1 MLSPLPASGWATSP
15 PPPREWLVPGL
26 VPMGAVT
33 LLSGDGGVGKSALA
47 KQLSLSCAL
56 GANWLGRRV
65 IGGPVIGLY
74 AEDDEDECGRRLI
87 RIAAGERLDLAAA
100 SDLLIIASEQLHSGA
115 ALATSSEGKVS
126 RTALFEQLAQL
137 VDEVRPA
144 LIVLDPA
151 AEIAGIDENRR
162 SEVAAFMRL
171 LNGLAA
177 SSGAAI
183 VLISHPSLTGM
194 NSGSGL
200 SGSTAW
206 NNSVRSRLYLTAP
219 DQNDPDARRLA
230 LVKSNYARSGVSID
244 LRIADGRFVAV
255 ASATSAEARET
266 EVKVEAVF
274 LAILRRMTAERR
286 PLSAS
291 ASATYAPAIMAKE
304 PEAKGIDKAALQAA
318 MSRLFKSGRIVIEE
332 DGPPS
337 KRRQRIVET
346 PSHGGANHPTD
357 DLPTDYQGDEFG
369 ASNAPTNPPA
379 NALPTPSNRLP
390 SNPPYTPREVGTGWE
405 VGNEPVSDQRASD
418 RGSEGR
424 RSETGPDE
432 GDWASAW
439 AGADDAPD
447 GWAAEAV
454 WSEAAE

>member
-1 MLSPLPASGWATSP
+1 MQP
-15 PPPREWLVPGL
+15 
-26 VPMGAVT
+26 
-33 LLSGDGGVGKSALA
+33 
-47 KQLSLSCAL
+47 
-56 GANWLGRRV
+56 
-65 IGGPVIGLY
+65 
-74 AEDDEDECGRRLI
+74 
-87 RIAAGERLDLAAA
+87 
-100 SDLLIIASEQLHSGA
+100 
-115 ALATSSEGKVS
+115 TSSEGKVS

-137 VDEVRPA
+137 VDEVRPT

-219 DQNDPDARRLA
+219 DTNDPDARRLS

-255 ASATSAEARET
+255 AGATSAEARET

-337 KRRQRIVET
+337 KRRQRIVEA
-346 PSHGGANHPTD
+346 PSNGGANHPTD
-357 DLPTDYQGDEFG
+357 ALPTGNQGDEFG

-390 SNPPYTPREVGTGWE
+390 SNPPYTPREVGTGRE
-405 VGNEPVSDQRASD
+405 VGNAPASDQHASD
-418 RGSEGR
+418 LGSEGS

-432 GDWASAW
+432 DDWSSAW

-447 GWAAEAV
+447 GWRSEA
-454 WSEAAE
+454 WQEAAE